1 MSWSS
6 SLSEKRLFEDAY
18 TYDDV
23 LIVPL
28 KSDILPTEVRTTTRL
43 TNRIE
48 LNIPIVSA
56 AMDTVTES
64 HLAIALAQQ
73 GGIGIIHKNMSIEK
87 QAGEVDKVKR
97 SESGMIVD
105 PITMSPNEK
114 IEDAVKLMAH
124 YKISG
129 VPITENGRLVGILT
143 NRDLRF
149 ETRYHLPIREV
160 MTKDNLVTVSVG
172 TTLDEAQRIL
182 HKHRIEK
189 LLVVDKDQQLK
200 GLITVKD
207 ITKKIKYPLAAKD
220 QHGRLRVGA
229 AVGATGDFMERI
241 TELVRAKVDAVAIDT
256 AHGHSARVL
265 AAVRDAKKQFPD
277 LDLIVGNIATEEAA
291 RDLIAVGADAVKVG
305 MGPGSICTTRVV
317 SGVGMP
323 QITAI
328 MSCVK
333 ATREAGIP
341 LIADG
346 GIKFSGDIT
355 KALAAGADSVMIG
368 SLFAGTDESPGE
380 TILYQGRTFKAYR
393 GMGSL
398 GAMQE
403 GSRDRYGQ
411 DQAAPSKLVPEGI
424 EGRVAYKGP
433 LSSMVLQLVGG
444 LRSGMGYCGTHTIPD
459 LQGKTRFIK
468 ITEASL
474 RESHVHDVFITKE
487 APNYQLDE

>member
-1 MSWSS
+1 LIDKKISG
-6 SLSEKRLFEDAY
+6 DAY
-18 TYDDV
+18 TFDDV
-23 LIVPL
+23 LIIPL
-28 KSDILPTEVRTTTRL
+28 KSDVLPTEVRTITKL

-48 LNIPIVSA
+48 LNVPIVSA

-64 HLAIALAQQ
+64 RLAIALAQQ
-73 GGIGIIHKNMSIEK
+73 GGIGIIHRNMPVDK
-87 QAGEVDKVKR
+87 QAAEVDKVKR

-105 PITMSPNEK
+105 PITMSPNDK
-114 IEDAVKLMAH
+114 IADAVKLMAH

-129 VPITENGRLVGILT
+129 VPITEDGRLVGILT

-149 ETRYHLPIREV
+149 ETRFHLPIREV
-160 MTKDNLVTVSVG
+160 MTKDNLVTVPVG
-172 TTLDEAQRIL
+172 TTLEEAQRIL

-189 LLVVDKDQQLK
+189 LLVVDKNQNLK

-207 ITKKIKYPLAAKD
+207 ITKKIKYPLSAKD
-220 QHGRLRVGA
+220 NQGRLRVGA
-229 AVGATGDFMERI
+229 AIGATGDYLERMA
-241 TELVRAKVDAVAIDT
+241 ELVRAKVDIIVVDT
-256 AHGHSARVL
+256 AHGHSSRVL
-265 AAVRDAKKQFPD
+265 EAVKETKRRFPEMEV
-277 LDLIVGNIATEEAA
+277 IAGNIATEDAA
-291 RDLIAVGADAVKVG
+291 RDLISAGVDAVKVG

-328 MSCVK
+328 LACARV
-333 ATREAGIP
+333 THEANVP
-341 LIADG
+341 LISDG
-346 GIKFSGDIT
+346 GVKFSGDIT
-355 KALAAGADSVMIG
+355 KALAAGANCVMIG

-380 TILYQGRTFKAYR
+380 TILYQGRTFKSYR

-398 GAMQE
+398 GAMQS

-411 DQAAPSKLVPEGI
+411 EQETPGKLVPEGI

-433 LSSMVLQLVGG
+433 ISSMVTQLVGG
-444 LRSGMGYCGTHTIPD
+444 LRSGMGYCGVRTIEE
-459 LQGKTRFIK
+459 LQQKTRFVK
-468 ITEASL
+468 ITDASL